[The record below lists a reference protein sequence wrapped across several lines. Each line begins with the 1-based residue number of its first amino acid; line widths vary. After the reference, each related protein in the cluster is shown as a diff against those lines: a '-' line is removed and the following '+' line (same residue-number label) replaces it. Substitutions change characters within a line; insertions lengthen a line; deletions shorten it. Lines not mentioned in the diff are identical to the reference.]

1 MLQALQSC
9 WLWRKPF
16 TTCGDKP
23 LDAHLTTPP
32 FAAMAACV
40 VATFCRMLALFG
52 RRCAGC
58 VTIALLSR
66 PTIYSNSERAGYNK
80 WFACSSMPRSC
91 RRKMLGCG
99 SMLLLVASST
109 AVRDDSTTAS
119 VGLIQVT
126 CPFWSKQRP
135 VVVLWTSAALVL

>member
-1 MLQALQSC
+1 
-9 WLWRKPF
+9 
-16 TTCGDKP
+16 
-23 LDAHLTTPP
+23 
-32 FAAMAACV
+32 
-40 VATFCRMLALFG
+40 
-52 RRCAGC
+52 
-58 VTIALLSR
+58 
-66 PTIYSNSERAGYNK
+66 
-80 WFACSSMPRSC
+80 
-91 RRKMLGCG
+91 MLGCG